1 MLFLEDALEK
11 FADLDPEVIFAVNSD
26 RVIASLK
33 QLAEKYG
40 VSFESALLFL
50 VVGDLPETE
59 IADYLVREAGLD
71 EKIADQATQEF
82 LELVAKPLSLRLG
95 FLNADPDKEF
105 MSLVQEKEYLRKI
118 FKEDLLVEL
127 KDSPF
132 LKNAFNFRIFD
143 ILEKDINFKR
153 ELERLLYDNNERVT
167 ANNIVVSGQTVAP
180 TIANWLRD
188 FINTAGSA
196 NFNSVVFSNYLVNS
210 ANTKNL
216 TPEERSILADLIS
229 VYKNLKFFEEEVEGR
244 GIDDWRILPFSVS
257 ELKQVGKTSKTKEI
271 SKKSDKKSA
280 EEILEKEVTVNSLDE
295 KLSSYDWPNL
305 SPLETRAI
313 LESLGITLKD
323 FKNWHLQKYG
333 K

>member
-11 FADLDPEVIFAVNSD
+11 FADLDPEVVFAVNSD

-105 MSLVQEKEYLRKI
+105 MSLIQEKEYLRKI

-153 ELERLLYDNNERVT
+153 ELERLLYDNNEMIT

>member
-11 FADLDPEVIFAVNSD
+11 FADLDPEVVFAVNSD

-229 VYKNLKFFEEEVEGR
+229 VYKNLKFFEEEVEGKE
-244 GIDDWRILPFSVS
+244 IDDWRILPFSVS
-257 ELKQVGKTSKTKEI
+257 ELKQVGKAPKAKAI
-271 SKKSDKKSA
+271 SKKSDAKSA
-280 EEILEKEVTVNSLDE
+280 DETLEKEVLPPSLDE
-295 KLSSYDWPNL
+295 KLLGYDWPNL

>member
-11 FADLDPEVIFAVNSD
+11 FADLDPEVVFAVNSD

-280 EEILEKEVTVNSLDE
+280 EEILEKEVLPPSLDE
-295 KLSSYDWPNL
+295 KLLGYDWPNL